1 MNNITPYFAVR
12 KTLYGTKAFE
22 VVEVVKETA
31 RTHELRTQ
39 DYYSTWST
47 PRRVMEPAAYPATFS
62 SYADA
67 VQSAQRGNDVWDSKG
82 ERIEAAKKA
91 LLDLTDVRQAE
102 AFAAVRQGSGQ

>member
-1 MNNITPYFAVR
+1 MKSITPYFAVR

-62 SYADA
+62 SYTDA
-67 VQSAQRGNDVWDSKG
+67 VQSAQRGNDVWGSRA
-82 ERIEAAKKA
+82 EAIEAAKKV
-91 LLDLTDVRQAE
+91 LSDLTNARRAE
-102 AFAAVRQGSGQ
+102 AFAALNQGGGQ